1 MACHVSAQA
10 ADPKSATLYQ
20 VMKNVVAV
28 QTQIV
33 WDVGSKVLDDDG
45 NSDASKL
52 TPAQWQQ
59 LASAATMVSE
69 AARTLA
75 AASPVIVA
83 APGEKID
90 GEGTPGSWGAKEVQ
104 QAIDANPAAFRAFLG
119 QLQGSMNEVIAATQ
133 TRNAQKLTDVSER
146 LVHEC
151 EACHVQFW
159 YPEQKKQ

>member
-1 MACHVSAQA
+1 
-10 ADPKSATLYQ
+10 
-20 VMKNVVAV
+20 MKDVVAV

-59 LASAATMVSE
+59 IASAAAMVGE

-83 APGEKID
+83 VPGEKID

-104 QAIDANPAAFRAFLG
+104 KAIDTNPAAFRAFLG
-119 QLQGSMNEVIAATQ
+119 QLQGSMSEVIAATRA
-133 TRNAQKLTDVSER
+133 RNAQKLTDVSEQLDR
-146 LVHEC
+146 EC
-151 EACHVQFW
+151 EACHLQFW
-159 YPEQKKQ
+159 YPQQKKQ